1 MERDLLA
8 RPWTKSALALC
19 LAVSLWSAGCGS
31 SPAPPPSPSP
41 SKASPSKSPS
51 PSPSA
56 SASPTPVPQY
66 TGPEHTPGDYGPVV
80 RQSLSEYDV
89 LKRKGVDLALG
100 KGWDKALPLL
110 SQAAEQNPDDAEV
123 QFYLMLS
130 KGNLEEGP
138 SVHSEAYFHAK
149 NVIDL
154 APDST
159 EATRALDYLAAAES
173 EALLKGEAI
182 PAMTVTV
189 ASGSPSPSPSLSP
202 GASKSPTPSKSPSP
216 SKSPPGG
223 TGKSPYA
230 PTKEPALANEEIFVV
245 TPGQAV
251 QLPEAIRSQ
260 DSMINQL
267 SEQIQKRIWQTEVY
281 PKAAQPVREMPKGAK
296 VKLQDAQVF
305 YYNIASWRGPV
316 VYAEDEDR
324 NIVYDG
330 NTYRVGAVHI
340 VVTEPDGREVRSW
353 MVNHLERMQ
362 PDGTWKVLIG
372 NRLKLQRGIP
382 ER

>member
-19 LAVSLWSAGCGS
+19 VAVSLWSVGCGS
-31 SPAPPPSPSP
+31 TPSPPPRPSP

-100 KGWDKALPLL
+100 KGWEKAIPLL

-154 APDST
+154 TPGST
-159 EATRALDYLAAAES
+159 EASRALDYLAAAES

-182 PAMTVTV
+182 PAMTVAV
-189 ASGSPSPSPSLSP
+189 ASGSPSPSPLPS
-202 GASKSPTPSKSPSP
+202 ASKSP
-216 SKSPPGG
+216 SKSPAAG

-230 PTKEPALANEEIFVV
+230 PTREPALADKEIFVV

-281 PKAAQPVREMPKGAK
+281 PKAAQSVRELPKGAK
-296 VKLQDAQVF
+296 VKLQDAQTF

-316 VYAEDEDR
+316 VYAEDTNR

-330 NTYRVGAVHI
+330 NTYRVGAVHL
-340 VVTEPDGREVRSW
+340 VVTEPDGREVRTW

-382 ER
+382 EG

>member
-1 MERDLLA
+1 
-8 RPWTKSALALC
+8 
-19 LAVSLWSAGCGS
+19 
-31 SPAPPPSPSP
+31 
-41 SKASPSKSPS
+41 
-51 PSPSA
+51 
-56 SASPTPVPQY
+56 
-66 TGPEHTPGDYGPVV
+66 V

-89 LKRKGVDLALG
+89 LKRKGVDLALA
-100 KGWDKALPLL
+100 KGWEKALPLL
-110 SQAAEQNPDDAEV
+110 SQAAEQNPDDAEI

-130 KGNLEEGP
+130 KGNLEDGP

-149 NVIDL
+149 NVLDL

-182 PAMTVTV
+182 PAMTMT
-189 ASGSPSPSPSLSP
+189 SGSPSPSASP
-202 GASKSPTPSKSPSP
+202 GASKSPSP
-216 SKSPPGG
+216 SKSPSG

-230 PTKEPALANEEIFVV
+230 PTKEPALADKEIFVV

-267 SEQIQKRIWQTEVY
+267 SDQIQKRIWQTEVY

-296 VKLQDAQVF
+296 VRLQDAQTF

-316 VYAEDEDR
+316 VYAEDDKR

-382 ER
+382 EE